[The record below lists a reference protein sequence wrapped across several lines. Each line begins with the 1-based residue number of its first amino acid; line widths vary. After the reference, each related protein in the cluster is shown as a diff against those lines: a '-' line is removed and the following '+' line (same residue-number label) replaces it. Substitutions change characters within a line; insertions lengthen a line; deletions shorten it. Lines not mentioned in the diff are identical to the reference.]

1 MAKLVS
7 RMSPDFATQ
16 SYVIEAVRGVA
27 LVTKQFARN
36 LFGRKD
42 VVTVQYPEEK
52 RPYAAR
58 FRGKHRLM
66 RRDDNQV
73 RCVACMLCSTACPAN
88 CISIVAAEHPDTDI
102 EKYPTKFEID
112 LLKCI
117 YCGFCEEA
125 CPCDAI
131 RMDSGIHTIPTLT
144 RRDQKAGVIN
154 LLSLGS
160 PSIATQGGTFRAE
173 SHEGT
178 AHGQGGG
185 GAH

>member
-1 MAKLVS
+1 MAKLVH
-7 RMSPDFATQ
+7 RMEPDLATQ
-16 SYVIEAVRGVA
+16 SYVVEAAKGVA
-27 LVTKQFARN
+27 LVTKQFVRN

-42 VVTVQYPEEK
+42 TVTVQYPEEK

-66 RRDDNQV
+66 RRDDDQV
-73 RCVACMLCSTACPAN
+73 RCVACMLCATACPAN
-88 CISIVAAEHPDTDI
+88 CITIVASEHSDTEI

-131 RMDSGIHTIPTLT
+131 RMDSGIHTLPSMA
-144 RRDQKAGVIN
+144 RRTQKTGVID
-154 LLSLGS
+154 LMSIGS
-160 PSIATQGGTFRAE
+160 PSIASQGGEFRAE
-173 SHEGT
+173 SHEG
-178 AHGQGGG
+178 AKHGQAG
-185 GAH
+185 H